1 MEISDMKH
9 KMEMEKTIS
18 DWEHKMETSELKK
31 TISDLEHKLEMEM
44 EKRLQRAESERDQAR
59 GTAKS
64 SQR

>member
-31 TISDLEHKLEMEM
+31 TISDLEHKLEME
-44 EKRLQRAESERDQAR
+44 KRLQRAESEREQAR